1 MADAKKPDIW
11 MPLYVADYLADT
23 AYLTTEHHGA
33 YLLMLMAYWRNG
45 PIPDNDRI
53 ISSITRQSDDA
64 WSITRAVLEP
74 FFQVSDGYWVHK
86 RVEQE
91 YDRAKKNRAA
101 SHDRAVKAAAARWG
115 KAENAKGMLGALPED
130 MLEQCPSPSP
140 SPSPS
145 PTQSKSKDLHVPNGT
160 CSSSPA
166 AGEDH
171 RQSKVDNVPK
181 AEAVPYQAIIDL
193 YHKML
198 CPPMQRCLVLSDKR
212 KSHMR
217 QRWNGGLGSLDEWTA
232 YFGFIAKS
240 DFLMGRAAS
249 SNGSK
254 PFIADLDWVI
264 NATNYVK
271 IAERKYHQ

>member
-1 MADAKKPDIW
+1 MIGTITPKGWDSFQHYKDRKPAWIKLHRDLLDNYDFHCLPVASRALAPCLWLLASEYEGGEIPADWGMIAFRLRLSPSDVEQAVSALIDKGFF
-11 MPLYVADYLADT
+11 VASTMLADRKQS
-23 AYLTTEHHGA
+23 ACLEREVEREVERE
-33 YLLMLMAYWRNG
+33 LL
-45 PIPDNDRI
+45 
-53 ISSITRQSDDA
+53 
-64 WSITRAVLEP
+64 
-74 FFQVSDGYWVHK
+74 
-86 RVEQE
+86 
-91 YDRAKKNRAA
+91 
-101 SHDRAVKAAAARWG
+101 
-115 KAENAKGMLGALPED
+115 
-130 MLEQCPSPSP
+130 
-140 SPSPS
+140 
-145 PTQSKSKDLHVPNGT
+145 VPNGT
-160 CSSSPA
+160 SSSSPA
-166 AGEDH
+166 AGDDH

-240 DFLMGRAAS
+240 EFLMGRSAS
-249 SNGSK
+249 SNGRK